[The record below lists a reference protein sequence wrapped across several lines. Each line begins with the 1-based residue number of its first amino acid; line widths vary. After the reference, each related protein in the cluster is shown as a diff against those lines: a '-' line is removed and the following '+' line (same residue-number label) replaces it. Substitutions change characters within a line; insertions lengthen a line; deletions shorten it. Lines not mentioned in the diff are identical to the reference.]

1 MLLPNSLE
9 KLAAIRV
16 CLSGEIPH
24 SVFALQ
30 VWFPTVTVVLSCWR
44 ELA

>member
-1 MLLPNSLE
+1 MLLPNRLE

-16 CLSGEIPH
+16 CFSGEIPH

-30 VWFPTVTVVLSCWR
+30 MRFSTVAVVLSCWR